1 MLQKFQKH
9 EKKIMFGLVIIVAL
23 AFGIT
28 GDMLSVFDS
37 SNQENM
43 AGEIMN
49 RQISKEQFQATRSQC
64 MLWTQCWL
72 AHANDNYKIL
82 SFIPPFDMV
91 DSELYNTKKDDYFDE
106 LTWVVLMMDTL
117 ADKSGVKV
125 SPNEVVEYIKNR
137 LFIFSP
143 RESEN
148 SSGVF
153 SKERYQWILGQW
165 RVSEVFFEEVTAKF
179 IKLRKYRELVM
190 DGIVPSTKEVY
201 DEFLARNGEIRIAW
215 LAFDGNDYEAKTK
228 VNDEDELVQYFQEHS
243 AEYEV
248 PQKVQIE
255 YIMADAD
262 KLQNGLPQPS
272 EEAMQNDYNKNREKE
287 FKSKAFPE
295 VRDEIKN
302 KLLAELAKE
311 QSLEMLTRAEE
322 RITMLELQEKEVNL
336 KEIAQKFNLNHQVTG
351 FVAADNIGELEKE
364 LGESS
369 LFRHQITTFQED
381 ELSRAI
387 STDKGYFIFRLLK
400 KQGTYIPKLTAQ
412 IKEKVT
418 RDFIKYKA
426 NEAAKAAAY
435 KLTQNISDNVNDEIK
450 GKENDEV
457 LKYESRKKW
466 FDTFTKADI
475 TGLPATGG
483 RPVARTAF
491 FQKDDNLSLIKPAQ
505 SDFKDGLFKRQSG
518 EFDVIED
525 NGIYYV
531 VQVLEKRVPAAGS
544 FDVEKDKIQA
554 SLSNNKKNEF
564 TKNWLEEI
572 KKQVKWKNY
581 LDKNT
586 KVSQPD
592 PSSNGSSG
600 REASDQT
607 SK

>member
-1 MLQKFQKH
+1 MLRKIQKH

-37 SNQENM
+37 GKQENM

-49 RQISKEQFQATRSQC
+49 RKISKEQFQMRRNQC
-64 MLWTQCWL
+64 LLWTQCWL
-72 AHANDNYKIL
+72 AHAPMYARFLGFKDDYQIL
-82 SFIPPFDMV
+82 SFIPPFNMV
-91 DSELYNTKKDDYFDE
+91 DAELYNTKKDEYLDE

-125 SPNEVVEYIKNR
+125 SPNEIVDYIKNS
-137 LFIFSP
+137 LYIFSA
-143 RESEN
+143 REEGDKN
-148 SSGVF
+148 VF
-153 SKERYQWILGQW
+153 SKERYQWILSNW
-165 RVSEVFFEEVTAKF
+165 RVSEVFFEEVTAEF
-179 IKLRKYRELVM
+179 LKLGKYRELVM
-190 DGIVPSTKEVY
+190 AGIIPSTKEVY

-215 LAFDGNDYEAKTK
+215 LPFDGNDYEAKTK

-262 KLQNGLPQPS
+262 KLKSGLPQPT
-272 EEAMQNDYNKNREKE
+272 EEALLNDYNKNREKE

-295 VRDEIKN
+295 VRDEINN

-336 KEIAQKFNLNHQVTG
+336 KEIAQKFNLNHQMTG
-351 FVAADNIGELEKE
+351 FVAADNIDELEKE
-364 LGESS
+364 LGKSDT
-369 LFRHQITTFQED
+369 FRRQINTFQEN

-426 NEAAKAAAY
+426 NQAAKAAAQ
-435 KLTQNISDNVNDEIK
+435 KLTQNISDKVNEEIK
-450 GKENDEV
+450 GQENDEA
-457 LKYESRKKW
+457 LKYELRKKW
-466 FDTFTKADI
+466 FNTFTKADI
-475 TGLPATGG
+475 TG
-483 RPVARTAF
+483 VKVSRTAF
-491 FQKDDNLSLIKPAQ
+491 FQKDDNLALIKPAR
-505 SDFKDGLFKRQSG
+505 SDFKDDLFKRQSG

-531 VQVLEKRVPAAGS
+531 VQILEKRVPAAGS
-544 FDVEKDKIQA
+544 FDAEKDKIQ
-554 SLSNNKKNEF
+554 SSISNNKKSEF

-572 KKQVKWKNY
+572 KKQVNWNNY
-581 LDKNT
+581 LDKKS
-586 KVSQPD
+586 KVSQP
-592 PSSNGSSG
+592 
-600 REASDQT
+600 R
-607 SK
+607 

>member
-1 MLQKFQKH
+1 MLRKLQKY
-9 EKKIMFGLVIIVAL
+9 ERKIMFGLVIITAL

-28 GDMLSVFDS
+28 SQMMSIFSGKS
-37 SNQENM
+37 QENM

-49 RQISKEQFQATRSQC
+49 RQITKEQFQMSRSQC
-64 MLWTQCWL
+64 LLWTQCWL
-72 AHANDNYKIL
+72 AHANDNSKIL

-91 DSELYNTKKDDYFDE
+91 DAELYNTKKEEYFDE

-117 ADKSGVKV
+117 ADKAGVKV
-125 SPNEVVEYIKNR
+125 SPNEVVDYIKNR
-137 LFIFSP
+137 LFIFSTK
-143 RESEN
+143 EEGGN
-148 SSGVF
+148 NVF
-153 SKERYQWILGQW
+153 AKERYQWILSNW
-165 RVSEVFFEEVTAKF
+165 RVSEVFFEEVTAEF

-262 KLQNGLPQPS
+262 KLKSGLPQPN
-272 EEAMQNDYNKNREKE
+272 EDTLQNSYNKNREKE
-287 FKSKAFPE
+287 FKNKAFPE

-302 KLLAELAKE
+302 KLVAELARE

-322 RITMLELQEKEVNL
+322 RITMLELQGKEVYL
-336 KEIAQKFNLNHQVTG
+336 KEIAQKFNLNHQMTG
-351 FVAADNIGELEKE
+351 FVAVDNIDELEKE

-369 LFRHQITTFQED
+369 LFRRQITTFQEN

-387 STDKGYFIFRLLK
+387 STDKGHFIFRLLK

-426 NEAAKAAAY
+426 NKAAKAAAH
-435 KLTQNISDNVNDEIK
+435 KLTQNISDKVNEETK
-450 GKENDEV
+450 GKENDEA
-457 LKYESRKKW
+457 LKYEVRKKW
-466 FDTFTKADI
+466 FNTFTKTNI
-475 TGLPATGG
+475 TG
-483 RPVARTAF
+483 VKVSITAF
-491 FQKDDNLSLIKPAQ
+491 FQKDDNLALIKSAH

-544 FDVEKDKIQA
+544 FDVEKDKIQ
-554 SLSNNKKNEF
+554 SSISNNKKSEF

-581 LDKNT
+581 LDKKS

-592 PSSNGSSG
+592 QASG
-600 REASDQT
+600 QT